1 MSEPSAKRQ
10 RPDRDLKRGADH
22 RAAIRASAFNDGGI
36 VAKMQERADKPAP
49 GRLQAEDAGEIGRRL
64 FAAPCAFIW
73 AAAAPA
79 QLPPPGPPE
88 IAFTGR
94 SNVGKSSLLNALTG
108 RKSLARTSHTPGRTR
123 ELNFFALENAK
134 DGIGL
139 RFIDMPGY
147 GFAAAAK
154 TKIAAWTTLAHAYL
168 RGRATLLRVFVL
180 IDGRHGIKDI
190 DLEMFGLLD
199 DAAVSYQVVLTKRDE
214 VKLAD
219 QTARMEAT
227 LQILEKRKAA
237 YPEVIFTSARTGEGI
252 EELRTIIAKLALDH
266 GIRPKQG

>member
-1 MSEPSAKRQ
+1 
-10 RPDRDLKRGADH
+10 
-22 RAAIRASAFNDGGI
+22 
-36 VAKMQERADKPAP
+36 MQEPADKAKVPTGKKSVP
-49 GRLQAEDAGEIGRRL
+49 SPLQAIDADEIGRRL
-64 FAAPCAFIW
+64 FAAPCAFMW

-79 QLPPPGPPE
+79 QLPPAGPPE

-139 RFIDMPGY
+139 RFVDMPGY

-154 TKIAAWTTLAHAYL
+154 TKIAAWTTLAQTYL

-190 DLEMFGLLD
+190 DLEMFDLLD

-214 VKLAD
+214 VKMAD
-219 QTARMEAT
+219 QAARMEAA
-227 LQILEKRKAA
+227 LHILEKRKAA

-252 EELRTIIAKLALDH
+252 EVLRTAIATLALEH
-266 GIRPKQG
+266 GMHPNQG

>member
-1 MSEPSAKRQ
+1 
-10 RPDRDLKRGADH
+10 
-22 RAAIRASAFNDGGI
+22 
-36 VAKMQERADKPAP
+36 VAKIKEPAGKAGPPAGGNTMP
-49 GRLQAEDAGEIGRRL
+49 GPLQLKDAAEIGRRL

-73 AAAAPA
+73 AAAAPT

-108 RKSLARTSHTPGRTR
+108 RKSLARTSRAPGRTR
-123 ELNFFALENAK
+123 ELNFFALENSK

-139 RFIDMPGY
+139 RFVDMPGY

-168 RGRATLLRVFVL
+168 RGRAPLLRVFVL
-180 IDGRHGIKDI
+180 IDGRHGIKDL
-190 DLEMFGLLD
+190 DLEMFDLLD

-214 VKLAD
+214 VKMAD
-219 QTARMEAT
+219 QAARTEAALRLLAT
-227 LQILEKRKAA
+227 RKAA
-237 YPEVIFTSARTGEGI
+237 YPAVIFTSASTGEGI
-252 EELRTIIAKLALDH
+252 EDLRTAIATLVLEQ
-266 GIRPKQG
+266 GGMRPKSG